1 MKNTCLLTSGMML
14 GALSLYAQASDQPNI
29 IFIYADDLGYGDL
42 GCYGSQVNRTPNLDR
57 MAVEGIRFTDFYS
70 ASSISSPSRAGL
82 MTGRHPIRMGIHAV
96 FFPGSY
102 TGMPQ
107 NEITMANALQ
117 DAGYYTGIVGKW
129 HLGHMPEY
137 RPLQRGFHEYFGI
150 PYSNDMNPSIYMEN
164 NEAGN
169 RMVNQDYITYHYTQR
184 AVRFIEENQDRPF
197 FLYLAHNMPHVSLG
211 ASPAFKGKS
220 PHGLYSDVV
229 EELDWGIGEVLNK
242 LDELGLDENTIVIFS
257 SDNGPWLTEGP
268 HGGVATPLFQGKG
281 TSWEGGQRV
290 PAIIRWKKTI
300 QPGQVH
306 SDMACMLDWFP
317 TLVKLAGG
325 KVPADRIID
334 GEDISPVLLG
344 TGKRPTQDFAYIE
357 YGKVLAYRSGDWKM
371 IVPEEER
378 KGNFWVADVPAHDT
392 VLYNLK
398 ADIGEQTDVK
408 DQHPEVLERLTKK
421 MDAFKETLKDC
432 PPPLF
437 VMEWYTEMFTNQQRR
452 EVIEEAKRKGIEPK
466 SGVTSDY

>member
-1 MKNTCLLTSGMML
+1 MKNTILLTSSVLL
-14 GALSLYAQASDQPNI
+14 GCLPARAQNQEKPNI

-42 GCYGSQVNRTPNLDR
+42 SCYGSKINRTPNLDKL
-57 MAVEGIRFTDFYS
+57 ASDGIRFTDFYS

-82 MTGRHPIRMGIHAV
+82 MTGRHPIRMGIHGV
-96 FFPGSY
+96 FFSGSY

-117 DAGYYTGIVGKW
+117 EAGYYTGIVGKW

-169 RMVNQDYITYHYTQR
+169 RVVNQDSITYNYTQR
-184 AVRFIEENQDRPF
+184 AVRFIEENKERPF
-197 FLYLAHNMPHVSLG
+197 FLYLAHNMPHVPLG
-211 ASPAFKGKS
+211 ASPAFKGRS
-220 PHGLYSDVV
+220 PHGLYSDVI

-268 HGGVATPLFQGKG
+268 HGGKATPLFQGKG

-290 PAIIRWKKTI
+290 PAIIRWKKEI
-300 QPGQVH
+300 KPGQVH
-306 SDMACMLDWFP
+306 TDMACMLDWFP
-317 TLVKLAGG
+317 TLVNIGGG
-325 KVPADRIID
+325 KVPTDRIID
-334 GEDISPVLLG
+334 GEDISLVL
-344 TGKRPTQDFAYIE
+344 TGKGKRANQDFAYIE
-357 YGKVLAYRSGDWKM
+357 FGNVLAYRSGDWKM
-371 IVPEEER
+371 IVPEEVR
-378 KGNFWVADVPAHDT
+378 KGNFWVEDVPAHGT

-398 ADIGEQTDVK
+398 TDISEQHDVR
-408 DQHPEVLERLTKK
+408 DQHPEVVEMLTQK
-421 MDAFKETLKDC
+421 MEAFKETLKDC

-437 VMEWYTEMFTNQQRR
+437 VMEWYTERFTSQQRQIL
-452 EVIEEAKRKGIEPK
+452 IEEARKNGVQAK
-466 SGVTSDY
+466 SDGPSY